1 MENPGIKSTGQ
12 VPPAGQLSAIL
23 TQEESLTHMT
33 PDTILFFC
41 QSRLRSLDTAIAEK
55 LAEQRKL
62 TSHSIFDNIKASVT
76 MGTSDQINKDGN
88 YEITEDRYNA
98 ILAKIDAALADPTL
112 SAAARTK
119 LVAAKA
125 AFEKDGLNIRFPD
138 GKGPD
143 GLGSKGAAVSKD
155 ELKGITE
162 ACDDAIKAKSSEAEL
177 NMISIQSLMSQ
188 RQTAVQLTT
197 NMMAAI
203 NDSLKAIAANT
214 KG

>member
-41 QSRLRSLDTAIAEK
+41 QSRLRSLDRAITEK
-55 LAEQRKL
+55 LNEQRHL
-62 TSHSIFDNIKASVT
+62 TSNKVLNAVKAAVT
-76 MGTSDQINKDGN
+76 KCTENNINKDGN
-88 YEITEDRYNA
+88 YEITGPNYASVVEN
-98 ILAKIDAALADPTL
+98 IDAALADPTL
-112 SAAARTK
+112 SAEHRKKLEGARN
-119 LVAAKA
+119 
-125 AFEKDGLNIRFPD
+125 AFMKGGSNDVDFNGSEKG
-138 GKGPD
+138 
-143 GLGSKGAAVSKD
+143 GAVTKD
-155 ELKGITE
+155 ELKQITE
-162 ACDDAIKAKSSEAEL
+162 TCDDAIKAKSSEAEL